1 MGPNKLSGFRSAL
14 IAGVFVVAGLGA
26 AAPAAHAGLK
36 LCNNTDSRVGVAVG
50 YRDPKGWA
58 SEGWWNVGPHSCE
71 TLLKNNLTARYY
83 YIYAIDYDKGG
94 AWGGTAKMCTRDKLF
109 TVRGIKDCVT
119 RGYQHTGFFEVDTK
133 EEPDWTISL
142 SGSPT
147 TAAPKP

>member
-1 MGPNKLSGFRSAL
+1 MAQLRSSVKLALAGALLSGTALFSTPASAD
-14 IAGVFVVAGLGA
+14 
-26 AAPAAHAGLK
+26 LK

-50 YRDPKGWA
+50 YRDLKGWA

-71 TLLKNNLTARYY
+71 TLLKGGLTARYY

-94 AWGGTAKMCTRDKLF
+94 TWGGTAMLCTRDKLF
-109 TVRGIKDCVT
+109 TIRGIKECVA
-119 RGYQHTGFFEVDTK
+119 RGFQQTGFFEVDTK

-147 TAAPKP
+147 KPKAGG